1 MSTVKWIL
9 IKEKYMADV
18 TSDGKTWSI
27 YSEEGNLIG
36 TAFNLSD
43 AVSLYKMVS
52 NSESMKEKK

>member
-1 MSTVKWIL
+1 
-9 IKEKYMADV
+9 MADV